1 MTDLT
6 GSQAA
11 DGSWT
16 KSVLWCFMCPWWK
29 HVKATSRCSSPVAI
43 AMLSCSSNWTPQIY
57 TGRINLMCSSQYCEA
72 EEQISKRHQPDT
84 KFKSMSLPQL
94 GSILD
99 RLVHCLKLSASFC
112 LTYCLTIHRV
122 RNHPFLQHRG
132 QCLYAS
138 RSCVTD
144 TGPGFGALESLEHE
158 TVFLCC
164 DSQCIYSQSSPLTW
178 FVCASRSVIAWLS
191 LNGFLEEL
199 SRNCVKHHLMQGA
212 QALELHVWLHRFLG
226 DLFKCLHCKH

>member
-178 FVCASRSVIAWLS
+178 FVSSLKILKCFSV
-191 LNGFLEEL
+191 
-199 SRNCVKHHLMQGA
+199 RNCMAFTQ
-212 QALELHVWLHRFLG
+212 WLFG
-226 DLFKCLHCKH
+226 GT